1 MCTQLHPM
9 LFIVCQWQYNT
20 HTHTHTVCFRKP
32 CTRSS
37 LFSGG
42 RYTYALCKTLCCI
55 YLCAYNSVTVCQCVC
70 IACILLS
77 ITEPAKLT
85 HFERQNIESDRNRV
99 KKVVLMCVAS
109 GVPPPEITWHNSKSS
124 QAIKAEKTID
134 TAGNY
139 TSRLILSDGQD
150 VEEYSCAVKNKYS
163 ETIWHSFAAPTAS
176 ELI

>member
-1 MCTQLHPM
+1 M
-9 LFIVCQWQYNT
+9 
-20 HTHTHTVCFRKP
+20 
-32 CTRSS
+32 
-37 LFSGG
+37 
-42 RYTYALCKTLCCI
+42 
-55 YLCAYNSVTVCQCVC
+55 C

-85 HFERQNIESDRNRV
+85 HFERQNIESDGNRV
-99 KKVVLMCVAS
+99 KTVILMCVAS
-109 GVPPPEITWHNSKSS
+109 GVPPPEITWHNSKSL

-139 TSRLILSDGQD
+139 TSKLILSDGQD
-150 VEEYSCAVKNKYS
+150 VEEYSCAVKNIYS